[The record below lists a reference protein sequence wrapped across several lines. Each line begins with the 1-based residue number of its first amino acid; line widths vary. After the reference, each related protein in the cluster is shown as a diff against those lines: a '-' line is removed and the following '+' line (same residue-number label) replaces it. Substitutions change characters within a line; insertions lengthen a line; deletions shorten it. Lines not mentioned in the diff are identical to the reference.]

1 MTRLLWET
9 KSFSQTLNSS
19 DTLSITY
26 TISIPTC
33 ISLTPMEIEKDL
45 NISNYLGNVVEL
57 EQPKEKKVIKTV
69 CIDFHEVLVA
79 MDGVE
84 VSDVN

>member
-1 MTRLLWET
+1 
-9 KSFSQTLNSS
+9 
-19 DTLSITY
+19 
-26 TISIPTC
+26 
-33 ISLTPMEIEKDL
+33 MEIEKDL